1 MGKGVLGIIG
11 GTLLPK
17 TRLLEGAAEKA
28 VKTPYGEANVMEGD
42 NAVFI
47 QRHGRGNVPPHM
59 INHKANI
66 WALSKLTDTIVGV
79 GSTGSLKREIKPPS
93 IVVPDD
99 FIGFDPPTLFD
110 SEIRHVT
117 PGFDETLRNHIVD
130 TASWHRIKVV
140 PEGVYVQTRGP
151 RLEMK
156 AEVRML
162 AHYGDIVG
170 MTIASEATL
179 ACELGLKYAAICS
192 VDNLAHGL
200 TKNRLDFL
208 DVKDNALRNGANV
221 ERLLELLVG
230 GAK

>member
-1 MGKGVLGIIG
+1 MDRGVIGVIG

-17 TRLLEGAAEKA
+17 TRLLEGAPKKS
-28 VKTPYGEANVMEGD
+28 VKTPYGVAELAEGND
-42 NAVFI
+42 AVYI

-59 INHKANI
+59 INHRANI

-79 GSTGSLKREIKPPS
+79 GSTGSLKRGIKPPS

-99 FIGFDPPTLFD
+99 FIGLEPPTFFD
-110 SEIRHVT
+110 GEIRHVT
-117 PGFDETLRNHIVD
+117 PGFDETLRKHILD

-140 PEGVYVQTRGP
+140 QSGVYVQTRGP
-151 RLEMK
+151 RLETK

-170 MTIASEATL
+170 MTLASEATL

-200 TKNRLDFL
+200 SGNKLDFT
-208 DVKDNALRNGANV
+208 DVKDNALRNGATV
-221 ERLLELLVG
+221 ERLLGLLLGVD
-230 GAK
+230 K